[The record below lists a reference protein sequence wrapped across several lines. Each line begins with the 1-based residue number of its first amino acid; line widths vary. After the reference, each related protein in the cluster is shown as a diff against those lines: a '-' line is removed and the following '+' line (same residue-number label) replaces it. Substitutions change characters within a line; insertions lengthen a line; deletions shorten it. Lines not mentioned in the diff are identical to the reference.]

1 MMARLM
7 QYRNKRVL
15 VTGGL
20 GFIGS
25 NLAIRL
31 VREGARVT
39 IVDPM
44 IPGCGG
50 NRFNIEPVA
59 GDAEVLACSIAD
71 AGQLRPVLS
80 QCDMVFNLAGEISH
94 IHSMLYPER
103 DLEINTTAQLHFLQA
118 CMAAAP
124 GVRVVYAGTRQV
136 YGVPE
141 YLPVDERHPVNPVD
155 FNGVHKYAAT
165 QYHLML
171 CRMGRLD
178 ASVLRLT
185 NVYGPR
191 MALDVPCQ
199 GFLSTYLRKALTG
212 QALEIFGDGHQLRD
226 PLYVDDVV
234 DAFLAAGAAVE
245 LPSRSYNVGG
255 PEPLSLARIA
265 ATLSDAAGLP
275 APTSRPFPEE
285 RKAIDIG
292 SYYTDSSR
300 AAEELGWRPSTHF
313 SDGVTQTLTYYRE
326 CLGEYLDPENPN
338 PECKLAHP
346 APRPNAGKVVGA

>member
-1 MMARLM
+1 MG
-7 QYRNKRVL
+7 YRNKRVL

-31 VREGARVT
+31 VREGARVA
-39 IVDPM
+39 IVDPL

-50 NRFNIEPVA
+50 NRYNIQPIAQDVELL
-59 GDAEVLACSIAD
+59 DCSISD
-71 AGQLRPVLS
+71 APRLQSLLS
-80 QCDMVFNLAGEISH
+80 RCDVVFNLAGEISH
-94 IHSMLYPER
+94 IHSMLYPQR
-103 DLEINTTAQLHFLQA
+103 DLEINTTSQLHFLQSVMEA
-118 CMAAAP
+118 VP

-155 FNGVHKYAAT
+155 FNGVHKYAAM

-171 CRMGRLD
+171 YRMGRLD
-178 ASVLRLT
+178 AVVLRLT

-199 GFLSTYLRKALTG
+199 GFLSTYLRKALSG
-212 QALEIFGDGHQLRD
+212 QALEIFGDGSQLRD
-226 PLYVDDVV
+226 PLYVDDAVE
-234 DAFLAAGAAVE
+234 AFLTAGGAAN

-255 PEPLSLARIA
+255 PEALSMSEIA
-265 ATLSDAAGLP
+265 ASLSAVAGLP
-275 APTSRPFPEE
+275 VAARREFPAD

-292 SYYTDSSR
+292 SYHTDSTR
-300 AAEELGWRPSTHF
+300 IGEELGWRGATRF
-313 SDGVTQTLTYYRE
+313 AAGVEQTLTYYRQHPRA
-326 CLGEYLDPENPN
+326 YFDPDNPN

-346 APRPNAGKVVGA
+346 